1 MKLYGFLFLATLSFS
16 GIALC
21 DTKASLS
28 PIIDPDRGAYGI
40 AFGSTEKQI
49 VEILGAPS
57 GTVQLSSTR
66 RALIYGKGHAFII
79 RKGTFRTLIV
89 VDSILDYRLSQG
101 MESHPVV
108 DSINW
113 TLGPGVKEGMS
124 YAQVAKALGRADS
137 LGDYNLAYETNSAR
151 VELQF
156 AGMQGARGDPESF
169 SLRGFVIDYEP

>member
-1 MKLYGFLFLATLSFS
+1 MKSYVSILFVTLALSR
-16 GIALC
+16 IALA
-21 DTKASLS
+21 DAKDSLS
-28 PIIDPDRGAYGI
+28 PVIDPDRGAYGI

-49 VEILGAPS
+49 VEKLGAPT
-57 GTVQLSSTR
+57 GTVQLSATR

-89 VDSILDYRLSQG
+89 VDNVLDYRLSQG

-108 DSINW
+108 DSISW
-113 TLGPGVKEGMS
+113 TLGPGIKDGMS

-137 LGDYNLAYETNSAR
+137 LGDYNLAYETANAR

>member
-1 MKLYGFLFLATLSFS
+1 MKFHVAILLVTLSFA
-16 GIALC
+16 GIGEAADKGAL
-21 DTKASLS
+21 SS
-28 PIIDPDRGAYGI
+28 IIDPDRGAYGI

-49 VEILGAPS
+49 VEKLGAPT

-89 VDSILDYRLSQG
+89 VDSVLDYRLSQG
-101 MESHPVV
+101 MESHPVI
-108 DSINW
+108 DSISW
-113 TLGPGVKEGMS
+113 TLGPGIKDGMS
-124 YAQVAKALGRADS
+124 YAQVAKALKRADS
-137 LGDYNLAYETNSAR
+137 LGDYNLSYETTNAR

>member
-1 MKLYGFLFLATLSFS
+1 VKFYSSILLATLSFS
-16 GIALC
+16 GVALC
-21 DTKASLS
+21 DTKAPSS
-28 PIIDPDRGAYGI
+28 PAIDPDRGAYGV

-49 VEILGAPS
+49 VEKLGTPT

-66 RALIYGKGHAFII
+66 RALIYGKSHAFIL
-79 RKGTFRTLIV
+79 RKGAFRTLIV
-89 VDSILDYRLSQG
+89 VDSVLDYRLSQG

-108 DSINW
+108 DSISW
-113 TLGPGVKEGMS
+113 TLGPGIKDGMS
-124 YAQVAKALGRADS
+124 YAQVAKALGRAAS
-137 LGDYNLAYETNSAR
+137 LGDYNLAYETTNAR